1 MYRFLVPFVPFV
13 PLLAGFV
20 LAGASAFTA
29 AFSRKWGEHGGQI
42 ATSVLRNLLGI
53 PFYFLGLVRAWQASL
68 PVLFDSTLATRSLA
82 WGLIVAG
89 SIPVTIGHLQLGWRT
104 HMPSLR
110 DALVTQGLYARVR
123 HPIYAGAVPVF
134 MGLALLRPTAPFVAA
149 CGLSITFFVVQALLE
164 EIDLIERIPAYRQ
177 YMREVPAFIPR
188 LEIERTEQPW
198 LADWYWLCPLIAIG
212 LAAGLFAWWGFDG
225 WTALL
230 AALFLVCP
238 ALMVWGVF
246 YLGRKS

>member
-1 MYRFLVPFVPFV
+1 MYRFLV

-29 AFSRKWGEHGGQI
+29 ALSRKWGERGGQI

-53 PFYFLGLVRAWQASL
+53 PLYLLGLVLAWQASL
-68 PVLFDSTLATRSLA
+68 PALLDSTLATRSLA

-89 SIPVTIGHLQLGWRT
+89 SIPIVVGHLQLGWRT

-110 DALVTQGLYARVR
+110 DTLMTDGLYARVR

-134 MGLALLRPTAPFVAA
+134 AGLALLHPTTAFIAA
-149 CGLSITFFVVQALLE
+149 CVLSIVFFAVQARLE
-164 EIDLIERIPAYRQ
+164 ELDLTERIPAYRQ
-177 YMREVPAFIPR
+177 YMQEVPAFFPR
-188 LEIERTEQPW
+188 LGIERAPGEQPW
-198 LADWYWLCPLIAIG
+198 LADWYWLCPPLAIG
-212 LAAGLFAWWGFDG
+212 LAAGVFAWWGFDW

-238 ALMVWGVF
+238 ALVIWGLF
-246 YLGRKS
+246 YLGRKP

>member
-1 MYRFLVPFVPFV
+1 MYRFLVPFV

-29 AFSRKWGEHGGQI
+29 TFSRKWGERGGQI

-53 PFYFLGLVRAWQASL
+53 PLYFLGLVLAWQVSL
-68 PVLFDSTLATRSLA
+68 PVLFDTTLATRSLA

-89 SIPVTIGHLQLGWRT
+89 SIPVAVGHLQLGWRT

-110 DALVTQGLYARVR
+110 DALVTGGLYARVR
-123 HPIYAGAVPVF
+123 HPIYTGAVPVF
-134 MGLALLRPTAPFVAA
+134 VGLALLHPTTVFIAA
-149 CGLSITFFVVQALLE
+149 CALSITFFIVQAWLE

-177 YMREVPAFIPR
+177 YMREVPAFFPR
-188 LEIERTEQPW
+188 IGIGRAPDNQLWP
-198 LADWYWLCPLIAIG
+198 ADWYWLCPPIAIG
-212 LAAGLFAWWGFDG
+212 LAAGIFAWWGFDW

-238 ALMVWGVF
+238 VLMIWGIF
-246 YLGRKS
+246 YAGRRP